1 MRMWN
6 RLLKHGFKDLFVS
19 LFQKYS
25 VRLAS
30 MSPKV
35 GIFTDPVYDQDVE
48 VFCQERVDDT

>member
-1 MRMWN
+1 MWN
-6 RLLKHGFKDLFVS
+6 RLLKRGFKDLFVS

-35 GIFTDPVYDQDVE
+35 GIFTDPVYDT
-48 VFCQERVDDT
+48 ER